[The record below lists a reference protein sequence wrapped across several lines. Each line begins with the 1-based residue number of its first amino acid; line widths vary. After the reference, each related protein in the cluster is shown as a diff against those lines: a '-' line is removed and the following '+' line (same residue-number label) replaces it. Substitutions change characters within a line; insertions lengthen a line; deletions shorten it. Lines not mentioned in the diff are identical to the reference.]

1 VRGWAFQSF
10 AALFRAGVCLSA
22 FLGAN
27 SPHTHTKTA
36 HKPPSLPAH
45 FPSSA
50 VEQQAMSNY
59 DTEEGYFVKPIL
71 RWLGYKVYTLG
82 GYAIRYGDLALQSLG
97 KLLPFE
103 DSRINVRLYFF
114 MHLFVVWF
122 RETGKHER
130 MRSSSDLG
138 LVCRMIHHPPT
149 N

>member
-1 VRGWAFQSF
+1 VFVRIFGGEF
-10 AALFRAGVCLSA
+10 AA
-22 FLGAN
+22 
-27 SPHTHTKTA
+27 HTHKNRPTQAT
-36 HKPPSLPAH
+36 SLPAH